1 MYPAVV
7 MGLCFSPLAAYAAG
21 TNILFEEKNP
31 NLAKITYVDFI
42 LAFWL
47 CLTAGPTCN
56 ETVLDLFS

>member
-42 LAFWL
+42 LAF
-47 CLTAGPTCN
+47 
-56 ETVLDLFS
+56 